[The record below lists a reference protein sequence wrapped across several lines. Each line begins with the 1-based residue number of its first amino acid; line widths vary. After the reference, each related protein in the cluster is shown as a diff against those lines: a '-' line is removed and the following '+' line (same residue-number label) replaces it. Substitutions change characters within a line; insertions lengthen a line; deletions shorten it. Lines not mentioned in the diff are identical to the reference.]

1 VRLEH
6 IVLHNLRRRKGRA
19 IFLVVGLMIG
29 VATVVTLLSLTDALS
44 QRAQHELENFG
55 ANIIITP
62 HSDQM
67 ALSYGG
73 VQLGGVNLVTEEI
86 RQDSLAR
93 IDDIPNRRNVATI
106 APKVLGTIEI
116 EGQRLMMMGVD
127 PLAEFKLKRWWS
139 IAGRPVQQG
148 RELLVGDAV
157 ARRLQ
162 LVMGDTVQISGQDF
176 TVVGLLAKTGSQD
189 DQLLITP
196 LLVAQDVLSKQ
207 GVVSMV
213 EIAALCHDCPVADMV
228 NQLQQVLPGVDVQAV
243 QQVVKT
249 RMHALDQFRM
259 FAWGVAVTVVIIGA
273 LLVFVTMMGAISER
287 TREIGIF
294 RAIGYRRRHVLH
306 LILLEAAI
314 VSALAGVLGYVAGV
328 LATLTALPLLEGG
341 GKAPWHWNPSLALI
355 AIFAA
360 VLVGLLASLQPALR
374 ASRLE
379 PSEALRAL

>member
-19 IFLVVGLMIG
+19 NFLVIGLLIG
-29 VATVVTLLSLTDALS
+29 VATVVTLLSLTDAMG

-62 HSDQM
+62 RSD
-67 ALSYGG
+67 ALALNYGG
-73 VQLGGVNLVTEEI
+73 IQLAGVNLVAKELE
-86 RQDSLAR
+86 QSSLAN

-106 APKVLGTIEI
+106 APKVLGAVEVD
-116 EGQRLMMMGVD
+116 GQRIMMMGVD
-127 PLAEFKLKRWWS
+127 PAAEFKLKRWWS
-139 IAGRPVQQG
+139 IAGRPVEQG
-148 RELLVGDAV
+148 HELLVGDAV
-157 ARRLQ
+157 VKRFNLN
-162 LVMGDTVQISGQDF
+162 MGDTLKVNGQDF

-189 DQLLITP
+189 DQLLIAP
-196 LLVAQDVLSKQ
+196 LDVAQATLGKPGQ
-207 GVVSMV
+207 VSMV
-213 EIAALCHDCPVADMV
+213 EIAALCHDCPVDDMV
-228 NQLQQVLPGVDVQAV
+228 NQLQTVLPGTDVQAV

-249 RMHALDQFRM
+249 RMHALGQFRL

-306 LILLEAAI
+306 LVLMEATI
-314 VSALAGVLGYVAGV
+314 VSALAGVLGYLTGVA
-328 LATLTALPLLEGG
+328 ATLVALPLLDG
-341 GKAPWHWNPSLALI
+341 GKASWHWNPTLAVI
-355 AIFAA
+355 AVFAAIF
-360 VLVGLLASLQPALR
+360 VGLLASLQPAFR

>member
-19 IFLVVGLMIG
+19 VFLVIGLLIG
-29 VATVVTLLSLTDALS
+29 VATVVTLLSLTDALGR
-44 QRAQHELENFG
+44 RAQNELENFG

-62 HSDQM
+62 RSDE
-67 ALSYGG
+67 LTLNYGG
-73 VQLGGVNLVTEEI
+73 VQLGGVNLVAKEI
-86 RQDSLAR
+86 EQANLVK

-106 APKVLGTIEI
+106 GPKVLGAVEI
-116 EGQRLMMMGVD
+116 EGQRVMMMGID
-127 PLAEFKLKRWWS
+127 PVAELKLKRWWS
-139 IAGRPVQQG
+139 IAGRSIEKG
-148 RELLVGDAV
+148 NELVVGDSV
-157 ARRLQ
+157 AKRFNLN
-162 LVMGDTVQISGQDF
+162 MGDILQVNGHDY
-176 TVVGLLAKTGSQD
+176 TVVGLLARTGSQD
-189 DQLLITP
+189 DQLLIAP
-196 LLVAQDVLSKQ
+196 LSVAQVELDKQ
-207 GVVSMV
+207 GQVSMV
-213 EIAALCHDCPVADMV
+213 EIAALCHDCPVDDMV
-228 NQLQQVLPGVDVQAV
+228 NQLQQVLPGTDVQAV

-249 RMHALDQFRM
+249 RMHALDQFRL

-306 LILLEAAI
+306 MVLMEASI
-314 VSALAGVLGYVAGV
+314 VSALAGVLGYLVGV
-328 LATLTALPLLEGG
+328 GATLVALPLLEGG
-341 GKAPWHWNPSLALI
+341 KATWHWNPTLAVSAVL
-355 AIFAA
+355 AA

>member
-44 QRAQHELENFG
+44 MRAQNELENFG

-62 HSDQM
+62 RSDQ
-67 ALSYGG
+67 LDLNYGG
-73 VQLGGVNLVTEEI
+73 VQLGGVNLVAREI
-86 RQDSLAR
+86 EQASLVN
-93 IDDIPNRRNVATI
+93 IDAIPNRRNVATI
-106 APKVLGTIEI
+106 GPKVLGTVEVQ
-116 EGQRLMMMGVD
+116 GQRVMMMGVD
-127 PLAEFKLKRWWS
+127 PVAEFKLKRWWS
-139 IAGRPVQQG
+139 IAGRPVKQG
-148 RELLVGDAV
+148 AELLVGDA
-157 ARRLQ
+157 
-162 LVMGDTVQISGQDF
+162 LVKRFGLAMGDTLQLNGQDF
-176 TVVGLLAKTGSQD
+176 TVVGLLARTGSQD
-189 DQLLITP
+189 DQLLISP
-196 LLVAQDVLSKQ
+196 LPAAQAILDKE
-207 GVVSMV
+207 GKVSMV
-213 EIAALCHDCPVADMV
+213 EIAALCHDCPVDDMV
-228 NQLQQVLPGVDVQAV
+228 NQLQQVLPGTDVQAV

-249 RMHALDQFRM
+249 RMHALDQFRL

-306 LILLEAAI
+306 LVLMEAAI
-314 VSALAGVLGYVAGV
+314 VSVLAGVMGYLAGV
-328 LATLTALPLLEGG
+328 LATLVTLPLLDG
-341 GKAPWHWNPSLALI
+341 GKAIWHWNPTLAITAVAAALI
-355 AIFAA
+355 
-360 VLVGLLASLQPALR
+360 VGLMAALQPALR

>member
-1 VRLEH
+1 MRLEH
-6 IVLHNLRRRKGRA
+6 IVFHNLRRRKGRA
-19 IFLVVGLMIG
+19 IFLVVGLLIG
-29 VATVVTLLSLTDALS
+29 VATVVTLLSLTDALGR
-44 QRAQHELENFG
+44 RAQHEMENFG

-62 HSDQM
+62 RSDE
-67 ALSYGG
+67 LTLNYGG
-73 VQLGGVNLVTEEI
+73 VQLGGVNLVSREI
-86 RQDSLAR
+86 EQASLVN

-106 APKVLGTIEI
+106 GPKVLGAVEVD
-116 EGQRLMMMGVD
+116 GQRVMMMGVD
-127 PLAEFKLKRWWS
+127 PKAEFKLKRWWS
-139 IAGRPVQQG
+139 IAGRKIEKG

-157 ARRLQ
+157 VKRFDLT
-162 LVMGDTVQISGQDF
+162 MGDTLQIDGHDY

-196 LLVAQDVLSKQ
+196 LPVAQSVLGKE
-207 GVVSMV
+207 GRLSMV
-213 EIAALCHDCPVADMV
+213 EIAALCHDCPVDDMV
-228 NQLQQVLPGVDVQAV
+228 NQLQTALPGTAVQAV

-249 RMHALDQFRM
+249 RMHALGQFRL

-306 LILLEAAI
+306 LVLVEAAV
-314 VSALAGVLGYVAGV
+314 VSALGGVLGYLTGV
-328 LATLTALPLLEGG
+328 SATLAALPLLEGG
-341 GKAPWHWNPSLALI
+341 NASWQWNPGLAI
-355 AIFAA
+355 VSVVAAI
-360 VLVGLLASLQPALR
+360 LVGLVASLQPAIR

>member
-6 IVLHNLRRRKGRA
+6 IVFHNLRRRKGRA

-62 HSDQM
+62 RTDQL

-73 VQLGGVNLVTEEI
+73 IQLGGVSLVAEEI
-86 RQDSLAR
+86 HQASLTR
-93 IDDIPNRRNVATI
+93 IDTIPNRRNVALI
-106 APKVLGTIEI
+106 APKVLGTIDV
-116 EGQRLMMMGVD
+116 GDQRIMLMGVD
-127 PLAEFKLKRWWS
+127 PAAEFKLKRWWS
-139 IAGRPVQQG
+139 IAGRPVQQE
-148 RELLVGDAV
+148 RELVAGDAV
-157 ARRLQ
+157 ASRLN
-162 LVMGDTVQISGQDF
+162 LKMGDSVKIAGQDF

-196 LLVAQDVLSKQ
+196 LSTAQEVLGKQ

-228 NQLQQVLPGVDVQAV
+228 KQLQNVLPGADVQAV

-249 RMHALDQFRM
+249 RMHALDQFRL

-306 LILLEAAI
+306 LVLMEAAI
-314 VSALAGVLGYVAGV
+314 VSALAGVMGYVTGV
-328 LATLTALPLLEGG
+328 LATLAALPLLDGG
-341 GKAPWHWNPSLALI
+341 MAVWHWNLNLAV
-355 AIFAA
+355 AA
-360 VLVGLLASLQPALR
+360 VAAALAVGLVAALQPALR

>member
-19 IFLVVGLMIG
+19 IFLVIGLLIG
-29 VATVVTLLSLTDALS
+29 VATVVTLLSLTDAMG

-62 HSDQM
+62 RSDVL
-67 ALSYGG
+67 ALNYGG
-73 VQLGGVNLVTEEI
+73 IQLAGVNLVAKELE
-86 RQDSLAR
+86 QSSLAN

-106 APKVLGTIEI
+106 APKVLGAVEVD
-116 EGQRLMMMGVD
+116 GQRIMMMGVD
-127 PLAEFKLKRWWS
+127 PAAEFKLKRWWS
-139 IAGRPVQQG
+139 IAGRPVEQG
-148 RELLVGDAV
+148 HELLVGAAV
-157 ARRLQ
+157 VKRFNLN
-162 LVMGDTVQISGQDF
+162 MGDTLKVNGQDF

-189 DQLLITP
+189 DQLLIAP
-196 LLVAQDVLSKQ
+196 LDVAQATLGKPGQ
-207 GVVSMV
+207 VSMV
-213 EIAALCHDCPVADMV
+213 EIAALCHDCPVDDMV
-228 NQLQQVLPGVDVQAV
+228 NQLQTVLPGTDVQAV

-249 RMHALDQFRM
+249 RMHALGQFRL

-306 LILLEAAI
+306 LVLMEATI
-314 VSALAGVLGYVAGV
+314 VSALAGVLGYLTGVA
-328 LATLTALPLLEGG
+328 ATLVALPLLDG
-341 GKAPWHWNPSLALI
+341 GKASWQWNPTLAVAAVFA
-355 AIFAA
+355 AIF
-360 VLVGLLASLQPALR
+360 VGLLASLQPAFR

>member
-1 VRLEH
+1 MRLEH

-29 VATVVTLLSLTDALS
+29 VATVVTLLSLTEALS

-73 VQLGGVNLVTEEI
+73 VQLGGVNLVAEEI

-93 IDDIPNRRNVATI
+93 IDDIPNRRNVAMI
-106 APKVLGTIEI
+106 APKVLGTVDVS
-116 EGQRLMMMGVD
+116 GQRLMLMGVD
-127 PLAEFKLKRWWS
+127 PAAEFKLKRWWS

-162 LVMGDTVQISGQDF
+162 LAMGDAVQIAGQDF

-189 DQLLITP
+189 DQLLIAP
-196 LLVAQDVLSKQ
+196 LAVAQDVLGKQ

-249 RMHALDQFRM
+249 RMHALDQFRL

-306 LILLEAAI
+306 LVLLEAAI
-314 VSALAGVLGYVAGV
+314 VSALAGVLGYVVGI
-328 LATLTALPLLEGG
+328 LATLAALPLLEGG
-341 GKAPWHWNPSLALI
+341 EAPWHWNPTLAMF
-355 AIFAA
+355 AILAA

>member
-6 IVLHNLRRRKGRA
+6 IVLHNLRRRRGRA

>member
-19 IFLVVGLMIG
+19 IFLVIGLLIG
-29 VATVVTLLSLTDALS
+29 VATVVTLLSLTDAMG

-62 HSDQM
+62 RSE
-67 ALSYGG
+67 ALALNYGG
-73 VQLGGVNLVTEEI
+73 IQLAGVNLVAKELE
-86 RQDSLAR
+86 QSSLAN

-106 APKVLGTIEI
+106 APKVLGAVEVD
-116 EGQRLMMMGVD
+116 GQRIMMMGVD
-127 PLAEFKLKRWWS
+127 PAAEFKQKRWWS
-139 IAGRPVQQG
+139 IAGRPVEQG
-148 RELLVGDAV
+148 HELLVGDAV
-157 ARRLQ
+157 VKRFNLN
-162 LVMGDTVQISGQDF
+162 MGDTLKVNGQDF

-189 DQLLITP
+189 DQLLIAP
-196 LLVAQDVLSKQ
+196 LDVAQATLGKPGQ
-207 GVVSMV
+207 ISMV
-213 EIAALCHDCPVADMV
+213 EIAALCHDCPVDDMV
-228 NQLQQVLPGVDVQAV
+228 NQLQAVLPGTDVQAV

-249 RMHALDQFRM
+249 RMHALGQFRL

-306 LILLEAAI
+306 LVLMEATI
-314 VSALAGVLGYVAGV
+314 VSALAGVLGYLTGVA
-328 LATLTALPLLEGG
+328 ATLVALPLLDG
-341 GKAPWHWNPSLALI
+341 GKASWQWNPTLAVAAVFA
-355 AIFAA
+355 AIF
-360 VLVGLLASLQPALR
+360 VGLLASLQPAFR

>member
-1 VRLEH
+1 MRLEH

-19 IFLVVGLMIG
+19 IFLVIGLLIG
-29 VATVVTLLSLTDALS
+29 VATVVTLLSLTDAMG

-62 HSDQM
+62 RSE
-67 ALSYGG
+67 ALALNYGG
-73 VQLGGVNLVTEEI
+73 IQLAGVNLVAKELE
-86 RQDSLAR
+86 QSSLAN

-106 APKVLGTIEI
+106 APKVLGAVEVD
-116 EGQRLMMMGVD
+116 GQRIMLMGVD
-127 PLAEFKLKRWWS
+127 PVAEFKLKRWWS
-139 IAGRPVQQG
+139 IAGRPVEQG
-148 RELLVGDAV
+148 HELLVGDAV
-157 ARRLQ
+157 VRRFNLN
-162 LVMGDTVQISGQDF
+162 MGDTLKVNGQDF

-189 DQLLITP
+189 DQLLIAP
-196 LLVAQDVLSKQ
+196 LDVAQATLDKP
-207 GVVSMV
+207 GRVSMV
-213 EIAALCHDCPVADMV
+213 EIAALCHDCPVDDMV
-228 NQLQQVLPGVDVQAV
+228 NQLQTVLPGTDVQAV

-249 RMHALDQFRM
+249 RMHALGQFRL

-306 LILLEAAI
+306 LVLMEATI
-314 VSALAGVLGYVAGV
+314 VSALAGVLGYLAGV
-328 LATLTALPLLEGG
+328 AATLVALPLLDG
-341 GKAPWHWNPSLALI
+341 GKASWQWNPTLAVAAVFA
-355 AIFAA
+355 AIF
-360 VLVGLLASLQPALR
+360 VGLLASLQPAFR

>member
-6 IVLHNLRRRKGRA
+6 IVFHNLRRRKGRA
-19 IFLVVGLMIG
+19 IFLVVGLLIG
-29 VATVVTLLSLTDALS
+29 VATVVTLLSLTDALGR
-44 QRAQHELENFG
+44 RAQHEMENFG

-62 HSDQM
+62 RSDE
-67 ALSYGG
+67 LTLNYGG
-73 VQLGGVNLVTEEI
+73 VQLGGVNLVSREI
-86 RQDSLAR
+86 EQASLVN

-106 APKVLGTIEI
+106 GPKVLGAVEVD
-116 EGQRLMMMGVD
+116 GQRVMMMGVD
-127 PLAEFKLKRWWS
+127 PKAEFKLKRWWS
-139 IAGRPVQQG
+139 IAGRKIEKG

-157 ARRLQ
+157 VKRFDLT
-162 LVMGDTVQISGQDF
+162 MGDTLQIDGHDY

-196 LLVAQDVLSKQ
+196 LPVAQSVLGKE
-207 GVVSMV
+207 GRLSMV
-213 EIAALCHDCPVADMV
+213 EIAALCHDCPVDDMV
-228 NQLQQVLPGVDVQAV
+228 NQLQTALPGTAVQAV

-249 RMHALDQFRM
+249 RMHALGQFRL

-306 LILLEAAI
+306 LVLVEAAV
-314 VSALAGVLGYVAGV
+314 VSALGGVLGYITGV
-328 LATLTALPLLEGG
+328 SATLAALPLLEGG
-341 GKAPWHWNPSLALI
+341 NASWQWNPGLAI
-355 AIFAA
+355 VSVVAAI
-360 VLVGLLASLQPALR
+360 LVGLVASLQPAIR